1 MKIAT
6 AIFVFLLCSGALLLA
21 ATHQPQ
27 QMLSASWMLTYCGKS
42 EDALRQ
48 DKRFDEFLRQSLP
61 AVELPD
67 WGPVNR
73 AAITFL
79 GGVPGILEIKGDRYV
94 LASGCPA
101 HACVARGMLWIDLQA
116 NTAVFAATA
125 DEQANEDS
133 ATRDQYPI
141 ASAKVF
147 IATKTAMKP
156 DSIPGP
162 LRDALFHWLHREGV
176 LRLAKITLLESNGA
190 HPITTEQLCW
200 TGQCAL
206 TKWTNYW

>member
-6 AIFVFLLCSGALLLA
+6 AIFVLLLYSGALLLA
-21 ATHQPQ
+21 AHPQ
-27 QMLSASWMLTYCGKS
+27 QMPPASWMLTYCGKS

-48 DKRFDEFLRQSLP
+48 DKRFDDFLRKSLP

-101 HACVARGMLWIDLQA
+101 HACVARGMLWL
-116 NTAVFAATA
+116 
-125 DEQANEDS
+125 
-133 ATRDQYPI
+133 
-141 ASAKVF
+141 
-147 IATKTAMKP
+147 
-156 DSIPGP
+156 
-162 LRDALFHWLHREGV
+162 
-176 LRLAKITLLESNGA
+176 
-190 HPITTEQLCW
+190 
-200 TGQCAL
+200 
-206 TKWTNYW
+206 